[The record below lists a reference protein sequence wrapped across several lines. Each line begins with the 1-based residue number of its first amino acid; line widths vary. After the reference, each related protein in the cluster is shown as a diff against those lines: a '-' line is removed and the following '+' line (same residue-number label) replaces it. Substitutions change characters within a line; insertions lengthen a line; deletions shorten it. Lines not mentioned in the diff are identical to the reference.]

1 MTEPKAN
8 IFNPFPGLRPFNEEE
23 DYLFFGR
30 EQQVAELVTL
40 LRNQRFIAVTGTSGS
55 GKSSL
60 VRAGLLPEL
69 QGGMMKEV
77 GSDWETLVLRPGGAP
92 LQHLAEAVAEASL
105 EDPEDP
111 KVIGELLATLNH
123 SGLGLVE
130 AIRQSDIEPG
140 TNVLILV
147 DQFEEIFRFQRS
159 GAANQEQAVGFVN
172 LLLEAG
178 AQRDLPIFVIITMRS
193 DYLGD
198 CTEFRGLTEAVN
210 EGEYLIP
217 RLTRDQIRSCIEGP
231 IKVGGGDIS
240 FALVQELLNSLG
252 GEQDQLPVL
261 QHALMRSFDYWQS
274 QDSGGDELELSHY
287 QSVGGMETALSRHA
301 DEVFD
306 QLNDEQQLVAK
317 SVFKAITERGVD
329 NRGIRRPTR
338 LDLLTEIA
346 DADLSQVISVVEAFR
361 HPGVTFLMPPSEVPL
376 TPETVVDISHESL
389 MRVWLRLKDWVDDEA
404 QSARIYRRL
413 TETAELHQQGNAG
426 LYRDPDLQIA
436 LAWRD
441 SESPT
446 SKWATRYSA
455 GFDQA
460 MTFLQSSEESAL
472 AAEREREIARQR
484 ELEQAQALA
493 AAEAERAESQQRAAK
508 RLRILS
514 TGVAAVAAVALIAFL
529 FALSAQRESTRQ
541 RGIAEESAA
550 VAESAKANA
559 EQNAK
564 SALEAQGIAE
574 KSQQQAEDAAVQ
586 LNNTLTRSQFVTGHE
601 QLASE
606 NKDLALAYFAR
617 SLRTKPSYWQSA
629 AQIVSLLSNN
639 NFPIGETKTLE
650 QEQPFRYHGVDKSKR
665 FIWSLTD
672 EQVGALW
679 VASSGEKVATLN
691 GGNRVNWPYFTD
703 SGDHLFVTLPDQGGS
718 IVGMSTETGDPVTP
732 VMAVSN
738 RSSKP
743 YWLLSRVPGEIRV
756 FLDNVE
762 TRQPMLWD
770 GKTGEVI
777 DLEGDSQTPLSQ
789 PNPVNDNTI
798 APSPDHRHVFAAFAD
813 QTISV
818 WRASDGKAVVQ
829 NLKHGI
835 GLDKCGMSPD
845 SRWLF
850 ASSVVEQTL
859 KWADLSEALNESATP
874 PTFQTKTFEFPI
886 RTVAFHPEKPLLLI
900 AGRTIAEGMIRILNL
915 ETGEFVCQ
923 ITEDKFGAQSQ
934 QSMAGMRFLGLNEE
948 EKILER
954 WIIGIAS
961 HKGRQIRVCDLESGE
976 EIHRFDFDD
985 SLVRVADFTP
995 DGSRLITSHDDR
1007 TLRIWNVFNG
1017 VQVTR
1022 PIKHP
1027 FRPSFEITPDGQKVV
1042 TFNAADLS
1050 MRVYS
1055 TRTGEQLMLPLSTT
1069 SNAFASSFT
1078 QLKDRTQFVSAEMV
1092 DVVAQNTSYLDKG
1105 LLYRWSAQ
1113 PRQARRL
1120 DKKFSVAVYGVSFSP
1135 DGTQVVA
1142 GSGGDGTKAKVWT
1155 AATGKVLKAFR
1166 HDGGINS
1173 SIFNPSGDRVVT
1185 ASSDGVVRI
1194 WDLDA
1199 TEPLE
1204 FEILAGGKPD
1214 FIEFDQSGKR
1224 LLITTEEG
1232 SVGVWDAESGF
1243 PLFEPLTISGRANF
1257 SIDGKHVV
1265 YGGLD
1270 GILRLIDSDTGK
1282 ISQVGERTNTGITL
1296 SPSPDGVHVGYTSFG
1311 DFLRV
1316 VNLETGDIEWK
1327 APSRQSNLAT
1337 AFHPN
1342 GDIIAVCNALSY
1354 DWLIGKIDLWNW
1366 RTGERPV
1373 EALDCE
1379 GQVYPGCLEFS
1390 PNGHFVAAGTL
1401 NGRLKVWEVSTG
1413 KPLFSE
1419 QFPERIWKVSFSAD
1433 SKKLLTCRGDDGS
1446 GAVTLYDLPP
1456 VNDPVPDWLPELAER
1471 VAKKRINEVGGVEAV
1486 SEGLADL
1493 KAKVES
1499 SDAQDG
1505 YTRWAKWFFAD
1516 PLQRPIHPTSNITTR
1531 EYVEIKSRGVSQ
1543 FEQNEAFLLDP
1554 NNGLISCRTGYLRAV
1569 STVRAGLSPQAR
1581 TQWDECAMWYCD
1593 QGTELA
1599 PNNGEA
1605 WALKAAVEQVL
1616 GRSAANSIA
1625 KALQLDPESPIAL
1638 YVNAH
1643 ELHQQ
1648 GDTEGA
1654 YKAFTKS
1661 IGALPPTRH
1670 RLDWENDKPFMV
1682 GTLRTLLLGEE
1693 LGPFALSQVGV
1704 QRLFQTGDT
1713 VERRSLEADW
1723 LTRYACDLSPDDV
1736 RVWRF
1741 RAQFLASAEREE
1753 EFQEA
1758 IAKSLQRLEDGSID
1772 WRQYGDVVN
1781 ERCAELIKQKR
1792 FTEAHQYVLRFG
1804 IPPRA
1809 DEATQAQ
1816 VDLSSMYNQALVQM
1830 PYRTRTDSNNDTYTW
1845 KRLPLGLLSADEVLF
1860 DVRGYVR
1867 LRGGFIANREFA
1879 DPVPSKVA
1887 DIPVNQKAKYLHFLH
1902 NIVANVQNRIP
1913 NGEIVGYYILHYADD
1928 EEVRLPIRYGQDV
1941 IPWVYTRHVKP
1952 TRARV
1957 GWSEGLYQNHKTLSH
1972 SVWENPRPDV
1982 EISSI
1987 DFESTNTHSAPFL
2000 ISVSLE
2006 PDSFAPEEED
2016 ADLMSAEAFRRSF
2029 LVQGQTAHTRDA
2041 VDALSKQALE
2051 LAPDDANVAYRR
2063 AEVLYQTDQLD
2074 QALALIETLCK
2085 ENPESTVYRLLE
2097 GRVLWKL
2104 GRVEEAAIK
2113 LQRREGEQPFN
2124 QSLDAD
2130 QQLIWDQF
2138 AEEVTEKM
2146 GIFEGRNWL
2155 YRLHIPPRENDL
2167 PIYLVDLSKH
2177 YNASLEESWYTPQGY
2192 PNYSGPILNQIRH
2205 GVHVLDGTSY
2215 DIRGL
2220 IQLNDPTA
2228 IDIYYPFPQQ
2238 VNDIVVGVEG
2248 NQIHFLHASLSD
2260 DRPGTP
2266 VAIYQIHLS
2275 NGDVHDHIVRF
2286 GLDINEMTRNHDAPR
2301 PECTV
2306 WISPNSTP
2314 FSDESD
2320 ALLHQSTWNNPTPEH
2335 SIDHVDL
2342 KIADARAQ
2350 PFLVAMTVESFDQQL
2365 SREPS
2370 DIVQVAEI
2378 ALRKL
2383 KQDYSTNQSVFDHLK
2398 KVAEKI
2404 ESEGSDNP
2412 RAMYLLA
2419 KIYSRFDESERALE
2433 LVGQAMELAGA
2444 NKAEC
2449 LTLKSEILGTMQ
2461 EFPLAR
2467 ATQREIRRAFLD
2479 DAIAKRGE
2487 DLNSR
2492 FVDLGDYYNV
2502 TLEEFPYQTEQSTRT
2517 LTETFEQIKPGLS
2530 EFAGTPFDV
2539 RGIIALSGS
2548 ETELSAG
2555 IYELNRDVYGIPI
2568 GRKASAINLLHGAGW
2583 GGSEPHGTCIGEVV
2597 VNYEDGQTEIVEIKA
2612 GVHVRD
2618 WFLPRYYGREV
2629 TDGKLA
2635 WVHPSKQVNGRD
2647 IGVYSMSWENPRP
2660 EAKIRTIDFR
2670 STMTKGAPFLL
2681 GVTLEE

>member
-1 MTEPKAN
+1 MTEPKPN
-8 IFNPFPGLRPFNEEE
+8 IFNPFPGLRPFSEEE

-92 LQHLAEAVAEASL
+92 LKHLAESVAEASL

-111 KVIGELLATLNH
+111 RVIGELLATLNH

-130 AIRQSDIEPG
+130 AIRQSEIEPD
-140 TNVLILV
+140 TNILILV

-159 GAANQEQAVGFVN
+159 GAANQEQAVSFVN

-178 AQRDLPIFVIITMRS
+178 AQRELPIFIIITMRS

-231 IKVGGGDIS
+231 IRVGGGEIS

-252 GEQDQLPVL
+252 SEQDQLPVL
-261 QHALMRSFDYWQS
+261 QHALMRSFDYWQAE
-274 QDSGGDELELSHY
+274 DSESEELDLSHY

-301 DEVFD
+301 DEVFEK
-306 QLNDEQQLVAK
+306 LNDEQQLVAK

-346 DADLSQVISVVEAFR
+346 DTDLSQVISIVEAFR

-376 TPETVVDISHESL
+376 NPETVVDISHESL

-436 LAWRD
+436 LSWRD

-446 SKWATRYSA
+446 SKWATRYA
-455 GFDQA
+455 PGFDQA

-514 TGVAAVAAVALIAFL
+514 TGVAGVAAVALIAFL

-541 RGIAEESAA
+541 RGIAEQNAV
-550 VAESAKANA
+550 VAESAKINA
-559 EQNAK
+559 EENEK
-564 SALEAQGIAE
+564 NALEAQSLAE
-574 KSQQQAEDAAVQ
+574 TSQRQAEDAAVE
-586 LNNTLTRSQFVTGHE
+586 LNDTLTRSQFVTGHE

-617 SLRTKPSYWQSA
+617 SLRTKPSHWQSA

-639 NFPIGETKTLE
+639 NFPIGDTKTLE
-650 QEQPFRYHGVDKSKR
+650 QEEPFRYHGVDKSKR

-672 EQVGALW
+672 DQVGALW
-679 VASSGEKVATLN
+679 VASTGEKVATLN
-691 GGNRVNWPYFTD
+691 EGKRVNWPYFTD

-718 IVGMSTETGDPVTP
+718 LVGMSTETGDPVTP
-732 VMAVSN
+732 IMTVSN

-743 YWLLSRVPGEIRV
+743 FWLLSRVPGEIRI

-770 GKTGEVI
+770 GETGEVI
-777 DLEGDSQTPLSQ
+777 ALEGESEAPLSR
-789 PNPVNDNTI
+789 PNPVNDRTI

-813 QTISV
+813 QSISV
-818 WRASDGKAVVQ
+818 WRASDGKAVVR

-859 KWADLSEALNESATP
+859 KWADLSEASNESATP
-874 PTFQTKTFEFPI
+874 PSFQTKTFEFPI

-900 AGRTIAEGMIRILNL
+900 AGRTIAEGMIRILDL
-915 ETGEFVCQ
+915 ETGKFVCK
-923 ITEDKFGAQSQ
+923 ITENEFGAQSQ
-934 QSMAGMRFLGLNEE
+934 QSMAGMRFIGLNEE
-948 EKILER
+948 ENILER

-961 HKGRQIRVCDLESGE
+961 HKGRQIRVCDLESGK

-995 DGSRLITSHDDR
+995 DGSRMITSHDDR
-1007 TLRIWNVFNG
+1007 TLRIWNVFAG

-1027 FRPSFEITPDGQKVV
+1027 FRPNFEITPDGQKVV

-1069 SNAFASSFT
+1069 SNAFASDFT
-1078 QLKDRTQFVSAEMV
+1078 QLKDRTQFVSAEKV
-1092 DVVAQNTSYLDKG
+1092 DVTAQGTSYLDKG
-1105 LLYRWSAQ
+1105 LLYRWSAR

-1120 DKKFSVAVYGVSFSP
+1120 PKKFPVAVYGGGFNP
-1135 DGTQVVA
+1135 DGTQVIA
-1142 GSGGDGTKAKVWT
+1142 GSGADGTKAQLWT
-1155 AATGKVLKAFR
+1155 VATGEVLKSFR
-1166 HDGGINS
+1166 HGGGINS

-1194 WDLDA
+1194 WDPEA

-1204 FEILAGGKPD
+1204 FEILPGGKPD
-1214 FIEFDQSGKR
+1214 YIEFDRSGKR
-1224 LLITTEEG
+1224 LLITTTEG

-1243 PLFEPLTISGRANF
+1243 PLFEPINISGEASF
-1257 SIDGKHVV
+1257 SIDGKLVL

-1270 GILRLIDSDTGK
+1270 GILRLIDSETGE
-1282 ISQVGERTNTGITL
+1282 ISQVGERTNTGISL
-1296 SPSPDGVHVGYTSFG
+1296 SPSPDGIHVAYTSFG
-1311 DFLRV
+1311 DVLRV
-1316 VNLETGDIEWK
+1316 LNLETGDVEWT
-1327 APSRQSNLAT
+1327 APSRESNLAT
-1337 AFHPN
+1337 AFHPD
-1342 GDIIAVCNALSY
+1342 GDVVAVCNALSY

-1390 PNGHFVAAGTL
+1390 PDGLFVAAGTL

-1419 QFPERIWKVSFSAD
+1419 QYSERIWKVSFSAD
-1433 SKKLLTCRGDDGS
+1433 SKQLLTCRGDEGG
-1446 GAVTLYDLPP
+1446 GAVTVYDLPP
-1456 VNDPVPDWLPELAER
+1456 VNDPIPDWLPELAER
-1471 VAKKRINEVGGVEAV
+1471 VAKKRINEVGAVEAV
-1486 SEGLADL
+1486 SEELADL
-1493 KAKVES
+1493 KSTVES

-1505 YTRWAKWFFAD
+1505 YTQWAKWFFAD
-1516 PLQRPIHPTSNITTR
+1516 PLERPINPTSNVSTR
-1531 EYVEIKSRGVSQ
+1531 EFAKIKSRGVSV

-1616 GRSAANSIA
+1616 GRSASDSIA
-1625 KALQLDPESPIAL
+1625 KAMQLDPESSIAL

-1648 GDTEGA
+1648 GDAEGA
-1654 YKAFTKS
+1654 YEAFTKS
-1661 IGALPPTRH
+1661 ISSLPPPRH
-1670 RLDWENDKPFMV
+1670 RLDWENEKPFMV

-1693 LGPFALSQVGV
+1693 WDPFAFSQVGV
-1704 QRLFQTGDT
+1704 ERLFQTGDT
-1713 VERRSLEADW
+1713 AARRSLEADW
-1723 LTRYACDLSPDDV
+1723 LTRHACDLAPDDA
-1736 RVWRF
+1736 RVWRY
-1741 RAQFLASAEREE
+1741 RAQFLASAERDD

-1758 IAKSLQRLEDGSID
+1758 IAKSLRRLEDGTID

-1792 FTEAHQYVLRFG
+1792 FFEAHKYVLRFG
-1804 IPPRA
+1804 IPPRSS
-1809 DEATQAQ
+1809 EATQAQ
-1816 VDLSSMYNQALVQM
+1816 IDLSSKYNQALVQM
-1830 PYRTRTDSNNDTYTW
+1830 PYRIRTDQNNETYTW
-1845 KRLPLGLLSADEVLF
+1845 KRLPLGLLPGDEVLF

-1867 LRGGFIANREFA
+1867 LGGGFIANREFA
-1879 DPVPSKVA
+1879 EPVPSQVK
-1887 DIPVNQKAKYLHFLH
+1887 DIPVNQTAKYLHFLH
-1902 NIVANVQNRIP
+1902 NVVANVSTRIP
-1913 NGEIVGYYILHYADD
+1913 NGEVVGYYTLHYTDD
-1928 EEVRLPIRYGQDV
+1928 EQVRFPIRYGQDV
-1941 IPWVYTRHVKP
+1941 VPWVFTRYVKP

-1982 EISSI
+1982 EIRSI
-1987 DFESTNTHSAPFL
+1987 TFESTNTHSAPFL
-2000 ISVSLE
+2000 VAISIES
-2006 PDSFAPEEED
+2006 DDFAPSQED
-2016 ADLMSAEAFRRSF
+2016 ANQMSAEAFRRSF
-2029 LVQGQTAHTRDA
+2029 LVQGQTKHTRDA
-2041 VDALSKQALE
+2041 VDALSQRASE
-2051 LAPDDANVAYRR
+2051 LAPQDPEITYRR
-2063 AEVLYQTDQLD
+2063 AEVLFQINELD
-2074 QALALIETLCK
+2074 QSLALITSLSEK
-2085 ENPESTVYRLLE
+2085 HPENTAYRLLE
-2097 GRVLWKL
+2097 GRVLWNL
-2104 GRVEEAAIK
+2104 GRVEEAESK
-2113 LQRREGEQPFN
+2113 LQRRASEAPF
-2124 QSLDAD
+2124 SIALSDE
-2130 QQLIWDQF
+2130 QQLLWDQF
-2138 AEEVTEKM
+2138 SEAVTKKM
-2146 GIFEGRNWL
+2146 GEFEGRNWL
-2155 YRLHIPPRENDL
+2155 YKLHIPARQESL
-2167 PIYLVDLSKH
+2167 PKHLVDLSKH
-2177 YNASLEESWYTPQGY
+2177 YNASLAESWYSPQGF
-2192 PNYSGPILNQIRH
+2192 PNYSGSFFDQFRT
-2205 GVHVLDGTSY
+2205 GVKTLDGTPF

-2220 IQLNDPTA
+2220 VQLNDRTA
-2228 IDIYYPFPQQ
+2228 IDLYYKFPQQ
-2238 VNDIVVGVEG
+2238 VNGIEVGVEG
-2248 NQIHFLHASLSD
+2248 NQIHFLHATVSD

-2275 NGDVHDHIVRF
+2275 NGDVHDHVVRF
-2286 GLDINEMTRNHDAPR
+2286 GLDINEMTRAHDSPR
-2301 PECTV
+2301 PECAV
-2306 WISPNSTP
+2306 WIAPNSTP
-2314 FSDESD
+2314 FSNESD

-2335 SIDHVDL
+2335 SIDHVDM
-2342 KIADARAQ
+2342 KIADGRAQ
-2350 PFLVAMTVESFDQQL
+2350 PFLVAMTVESFEQQL
-2365 SREPS
+2365 SRDPEE
-2370 DIVQVAEI
+2370 ILEVAEI
-2378 ALRKL
+2378 ALRKTN
-2383 KQDYSTNQSVFDHLK
+2383 QGYAVNQSVLEHVG
-2398 KVAEKI
+2398 KVVEKI
-2404 ESEGSDNP
+2404 EAEGSTSQK
-2412 RAMYLLA
+2412 ALYLLA
-2419 KIYSRFDESERALE
+2419 KIYSRFEESERALQVVNSALE
-2433 LVGQAMELAGA
+2433 LEGA

-2449 LTLKSEILGTMQ
+2449 LDLKSEILGSLKQ
-2461 EFPLAR
+2461 FPLAR
-2467 ATQREIRRAFLD
+2467 ATKKEVRRAFLD
-2479 DAIAKRGE
+2479 EAIAERSE
-2487 DLNSR
+2487 DLSSR
-2492 FVDLGDYYNV
+2492 FVDLGEYYNV
-2502 TLEEFPYQTEQSTRT
+2502 TLNEFPYQTEQSTRL
-2517 LTETFEQIKPGLS
+2517 LTETFDQIEPGVGD
-2530 EFAGTPFDV
+2530 FAGTPFDV
-2539 RGIIALSGS
+2539 RGIIALASS
-2548 ETELSAG
+2548 ETELKAG
-2555 IYELNRDVYGIPI
+2555 VYELKPDVYGIPI
-2568 GRKASAINLLHGAGW
+2568 GRKASGINLLHGAGW
-2583 GGSEPHGTCIGEVV
+2583 GGSEPHGTCIGEIV
-2597 VNYEDGQTEIVEIKA
+2597 VNYEDGETEIVQIRA

-2618 WFLPRYYGREV
+2618 WFLPRYYEREV
-2629 TDGKLA
+2629 SGGKIA
-2635 WVHPSKQVNGRD
+2635 WVHSSKQVNGRD
-2647 IGVYSMSWENPRP
+2647 IGLYTMTWENPRP
-2660 EAKIRTIDFR
+2660 DAEIKTIDYR
-2670 STMTKGAPFLL
+2670 STMTAGASFLL
-2681 GVTLEE
+2681 GVTLDD